1 MFFLHGRR
9 RRSGGERAIGGRVAA
24 SSRPSALTAFLPF
37 FLSFILSF
45 RFVVVRF
52 ASLHSVSLS
61 FVWLVRWVSCV
72 RFTTTNERSAAA
84 LHCSERRRPPS
95 TVHRP
100 PSVHPPS
107 TVHPPSDQPTNKR
120 MNQRTNNNNNNNANA
135 RRVTSAPART
145 QTAPRIRTATWARK
159 EGRKNMDAG
168 ALQSRP
174 RLAYTCLWVMYAANE
189 PSECANTEGGSGRGG
204 QAPLAWSTMRA

>member
-84 LHCSERRRPPS
+84 LHCSRRNRTPSS

-100 PSVHPPS
+100 PSTLRPPS
-107 TVHPPSDQPTNKR
+107 VHRPPTVRSTN
-120 MNQRTNNNNNNNANA
+120 Q
-135 RRVTSAPART
+135 
-145 QTAPRIRTATWARK
+145 Q
-159 EGRKNMDAG
+159 
-168 ALQSRP
+168 
-174 RLAYTCLWVMYAANE
+174 ANE
-189 PSECANTEGGSGRGG
+189 PTNQQQQQQQRKRTSRHVGTRAYTDSPANTHSYVGAGRRKEEHGRWCT
-204 QAPLAWSTMRA
+204 AVASTVGVHVFVGNVRRKRAE